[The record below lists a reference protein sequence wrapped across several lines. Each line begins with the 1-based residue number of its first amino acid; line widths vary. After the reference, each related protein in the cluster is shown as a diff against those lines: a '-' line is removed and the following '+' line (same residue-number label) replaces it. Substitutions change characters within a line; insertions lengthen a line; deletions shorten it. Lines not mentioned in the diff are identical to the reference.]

1 MRLNKSIIPPAD
13 SAKPLAWKWPAII
26 VGLLAAH
33 VVGMLVA
40 VAVISRRPGEFAVIP
55 DYYAK
60 EQAWDSHK
68 QQLLEADRLGWNVDL
83 QPTGQTDVLG
93 RRQMIL
99 KLTTT
104 DNKPVAQAA
113 LAVRCFHLSH
123 GDEAVTLTPN
133 AVAPGQFALTL
144 PAKYVG
150 FWQFELTAS
159 AGGRTFIK
167 TLTQYVN

>member
-1 MRLNKSIIPPAD
+1 MRLNDSIIPPRD
-13 SAKPLAWKWPAII
+13 SPKRFAWRWPAII
-26 VGLLAAH
+26 VALLAAH

-68 QQLLEADRLGWNVDL
+68 QQLQEADRLGWNVDL

-93 RRQMIL
+93 RRQMLL
-99 KLTTT
+99 KLTTAE
-104 DNKPVAQAA
+104 DKPVAGAA
-113 LAVRCFHLSH
+113 VAVRCFHLSH
-123 GDEAVTLTPN
+123 GDEAATLTPN

-144 PAKYVG
+144 PAKYSG

-167 TLTQYVN
+167 TLTLYVD